1 MSVREWMVK
10 QRQGHSE
17 SVNGQ
22 TLLRET
28 KERTL

>member
-17 SVNGQ
+17 MLYGQ
-22 TLLRET
+22 NLLTET
-28 KERTL
+28 KERKL